1 MINIIHG
8 THQVPHPGP
17 LGVAEAYPGVV
28 TLDPFL
34 GNLLLEP
41 RDLWGVKVVR

>member
-1 MINIIHG
+1 MITITKMIINIYN

-17 LGVAEAYPGVV
+17 LRVAEAYPRVV

-41 RDLWGVKVVR
+41 GDL